1 MGEEAQEARSRR
13 PEFDLHDR
21 DLNCTCVCLE
31 MQNESELA
39 YMAHEGHAAG
49 RVSSVLRPYQGHDM
63 IAKSVGKGAKEGDT
77 NHITQPSDGRMRYTD
92 AFHANQVR
100 GERAAMAQM
109 RGENADCALNI
120 DTQSGGKELIIVLS
134 AGQD

>member
-1 MGEEAQEARSRR
+1 MGEEAQEARLRR

-49 RVSSVLRPYQGHDM
+49 RVSSVLRPYQGHNM
-63 IAKSVGKGAKEGDT
+63 IAKSVGKGAKEGRHNPYNT
-77 NHITQPSDGRMRYTD
+77 AQRRWNAIYGSFSCRSSARRTCGDGAD
-92 AFHANQVR
+92 ATGH
-100 GERAAMAQM
+100 
-109 RGENADCALNI
+109 
-120 DTQSGGKELIIVLS
+120 
-134 AGQD
+134 

>member
-13 PEFDLHDR
+13 TEFDLHDR

-77 NHITQPSDGRMRYTD
+77 NHITQPSDVECDIRML
-92 AFHANQVR
+92 FMQIKCEENVR
-100 GERAAMAQM
+100 RWRRCEWKTRTAH
-109 RGENADCALNI
+109 
-120 DTQSGGKELIIVLS
+120 
-134 AGQD
+134 